1 MKYDIYQI
9 VNIRGILYVSTCLA
23 HLNDAQELEDW
34 RKSHEAIKG
43 QYVVQLH
50 LD

>member
-9 VNIRGILYVSTCLA
+9 VNVRGTLYVSYCLA
-23 HLNDAQELEDW
+23 HLKDDKEFEDW

>member
-9 VNIRGILYVSTCLA
+9 VNIRGILYVSSCLA
-23 HLNDAQELEDW
+23 HLKDAKELEDW